1 MTMKRICKESMI
13 ERSELLIY
21 ICALPCMSKRND
33 DETDMQRKHD

>member
-21 ICALPCMSKRND
+21 MRPALYEQTK
-33 DETDMQRKHD
+33 